1 MENIECPTKTS
12 KLISIF
18 KCYRQFIL
26 ATLAYFLAHVFD
38 YILTLNGLT
47 RTNGEEANL
56 LAQRYMEYFG
66 LHLGLLIFKM
76 QMFCI
81 VVLAALGLEQIY
93 RKKKSRIKPEYILAI
108 GAILTFLGGSLW
120 FLLLFKVY

>member
-1 MENIECPTKTS
+1 MENIEHPTKTN
-12 KLISIF
+12 KLSIF
-18 KCYRQFIL
+18 RRYKQFIL
-26 ATLAYFLAHVFD
+26 ATLLYFLAHVFD

-47 RTNGEEANL
+47 KTNGEEANL
-56 LAQRYMEYFG
+56 FAQRYMEFFG
-66 LHLGLLIFKM
+66 LHIGLLIFKM

-81 VVLAALGLEQIY
+81 VVLAALGLEHIY
-93 RKKKSRIKPEYILAI
+93 RKKKSRIKSEYILTI

>member
-1 MENIECPTKTS
+1 MENIEHPTKTN
-12 KLISIF
+12 KLSIF
-18 KCYRQFIL
+18 RRYKQFIL
-26 ATLAYFLAHVFD
+26 ATLVYFLAHVFD

-47 RTNGEEANL
+47 KTNGEEANPF
-56 LAQRYMEYFG
+56 AQRYMEFFG
-66 LHLGLLIFKM
+66 LHIGLLIFKM

-81 VVLAALGLEQIY
+81 VVLAAFGLEHIC
-93 RKKKSRIKPEYILAI
+93 RKKKSRIKSEYILTI